1 MTIITEPAKQ
11 LVSSQEDSQVLEV
24 VSHGLVV
31 LFCYFSNVQ
40 YHGTACCAA
49 ARMCT
54 TGIQI
59 TCAEGLLRCIFT
71 GKYLLE
77 KSCNYQTQ
85 RCAVLQNLVVGPGHK
100 AQLKKSDC
108 WLEQVHLQPNV
119 CTLAVCECLYISV
132 VPHRMLIVCSSSH
145 AGGRPFE
152 CVHVYCC
159 RQPVESKLVVYVCSC
174 RHTQQHRDCLNA
186 GMCTLNSFVLRR
198 LNRMIAACTLLQ
210 SA

>member
-1 MTIITEPAKQ
+1 MLAICNRLQKKMTIITEPAKQ

-54 TGIQI
+54 TAARMCTTAARMCTTGIQT

-71 GKYLLE
+71 GKYLLR
-77 KSCNYQTQ
+77 KSCNYQTR
-85 RCAVLQNLVVGPGHK
+85 RCTVLQNLVVGPGHK

-108 WLEQVHLQPNV
+108 WL
-119 CTLAVCECLYISV
+119 
-132 VPHRMLIVCSSSH
+132 
-145 AGGRPFE
+145 
-152 CVHVYCC
+152 
-159 RQPVESKLVVYVCSC
+159 
-174 RHTQQHRDCLNA
+174 
-186 GMCTLNSFVLRR
+186 
-198 LNRMIAACTLLQ
+198 
-210 SA
+210 